1 MERLVE
7 SFEQF
12 VSKKNKPVSSV
23 KRNSKLNTRNNKGR
37 INEMARI
44 SGLDLRKIKAVDFFK
59 KGEVWNFTFK
69 IWLSGSMNV
78 GLQDMDMD
86 AIRTINVLNIR
97 YEKPIKSLVYSDPI
111 LSVDY
116 IFKVG
121 YDNGEY
127 EIHEITTGSKDSVH
141 DVMFELMDDELTQQ
155 MIDNPEDYDI
165 EDINNVGRFS
175 DDVARFEVELS
186 KGDIL
191 KYYSR

>member
-44 SGLDLRKIKAVDFFK
+44 SGLDLSKIKAVDFLK

-78 GLQDMDMD
+78 GLQDQDMD
-86 AIRTINVLNIR
+86 GIRTINVLNTKTIMEGFGNDR
-97 YEKPIKSLVYSDPI
+97 GVK
-111 LSVDY
+111 Y
-116 IFKVG
+116 IFKVE
-121 YDNGEY
+121 YANGEY
-127 EIHEITTGSKDSVH
+127 EIHEISAGAGDSVK
-141 DVMFELMDDELTQQ
+141 DVMFKLMDDELTQQ

-186 KGDIL
+186 KSDIL